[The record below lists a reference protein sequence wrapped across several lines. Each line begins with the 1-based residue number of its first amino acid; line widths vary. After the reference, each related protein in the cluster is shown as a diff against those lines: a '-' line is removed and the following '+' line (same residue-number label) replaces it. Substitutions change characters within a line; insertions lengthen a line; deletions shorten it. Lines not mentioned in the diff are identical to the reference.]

1 MPGESIPRLRQCTQ
15 CGSMLAIGHAC
26 GTCMHVEAH
35 KREQAARL
43 AAEAAQQ
50 EQQEGEGGQP

>member
-26 GTCMHVEAH
+26 GTCIHRQQQRREKAEREA
-35 KREQAARL
+35 R
-43 AAEAAQQ
+43 
-50 EQQEGEGGQP
+50 EQQEGEGGEP